1 MGRNVSPSPRR
12 PSGFSIKSHP
22 DSPPSTSPR
31 PSEFSVRSTTGALS
45 GVSASWSVAMSRSG
59 RLFVSIDG
67 TPHQVIAQYP
77 DLSIATD
84 DLTGFTPEHREAE
97 VQRRAR
103 EDAKRPFDLTRGPL
117 ARVSLLRLDDAEH
130 AVLLTM
136 HHLITDGWSLG
147 VAANEL
153 VMLYE
158 SDRRSCPVAMSR
170 SHQSSMRT
178 SPAGSATSLR
188 VEDGTGRSIVGGTGS
203 PACRLWSCQ
212 RTALVRRSGA
222 RGELCILWCS
232 RQSSPRLSVLWPA
245 ARSAPHS

>member
-1 MGRNVSPSPRR
+1 MPS
-12 PSGFSIKSHP
+12 IETKV
-22 DSPPSTSPR
+22 
-31 PSEFSVRSTTGALS
+31 VRSDSWQQYVVMSLYWGS
-45 GVSASWSVAMSRSG
+45 GTVLAAIVSLRTS
-59 RLFVSIDG
+59 FVSIEG
-67 TPHQVIAQYP
+67 TPHQVIAQDP

-103 EDAKRPFDLTRGPL
+103 EDARRPFDLTRGPL

-158 SDRRSCPVAMSR
+158 SERGGGSSHVPLPPIQYADFARWQREQFESGGWNRQIDRWRNRLTGVPPLELPTDRPRPPIRS
-170 SHQSSMRT
+170 
-178 SPAGSATSLR
+178 
-188 VEDGTGRSIVGGTGS
+188 
-203 PACRLWSCQ
+203 
-212 RTALVRRSGA
+212 
-222 RGELCILWCS
+222 RGELFILWCS
-232 RQSSPRLSVLWPA
+232 RQGSPRLSVLWPV